1 VADKTFWGRTGSYM
15 LILLAVLILGSA
27 ATVVCSQPKTAITGA
42 AIAAWLG
49 VATWLTWRSE

>member
-1 VADKTFWGRTGSYM
+1 M